1 VIVEQEAVSK
11 FMLFSRTVR
20 LRLEVTEGE
29 RELAFRDLSGESF
42 ESYQGSWTIE
52 SDGAR
57 TRVFYVLAAQPRFDV
72 PGFVLK
78 SVLTSNARETIAQ
91 LCAEAA
97 FRAARV
103 RCRHGPRTG
112 RPHRPRPVPTPP
124 RRPPAARPRRP
135 HPLTPGIRRA
145 EGRRRGPGDGA
156 GRPAAS
162 AGAAGQEW
170 VTMRRAILCPVDFS
184 DASRGALRFA
194 AAISQ
199 HFGTRLVVITVDDP
213 LLTEAAA

>member
-1 VIVEQEAVSK
+1 MRTLLLIALAAAPAVAIAQPDVSVRAADGRYVVIARFETSAPPAVVREVLTDYDGIPRFMPGVTHSQVRERDGARVIVEQEAVSK

-78 SVLTSNARETIAQ
+78 RVLTSNAREAIDQ

-103 RCRHGPRTG
+103 R
-112 RPHRPRPVPTPP
+112 
-124 RRPPAARPRRP
+124 
-135 HPLTPGIRRA
+135 
-145 EGRRRGPGDGA
+145 
-156 GRPAAS
+156 
-162 AGAAGQEW
+162 
-170 VTMRRAILCPVDFS
+170 
-184 DASRGALRFA
+184 
-194 AAISQ
+194 
-199 HFGTRLVVITVDDP
+199 
-213 LLTEAAA
+213 